1 MHMFPDVLSVDHVLP
16 PSLASESWN
25 SDNTMTVFSG
35 IHCDQM
41 DAVASLAG
49 ARACSYSGILSS
61 FSFGVRR
68 QCDDL
73 TPGMY

>member
-1 MHMFPDVLSVDHVLP
+1 MFPDVLSVDHVLP
-16 PSLASESWN
+16 PSFSASESWN

-41 DAVASLAG
+41 DAVPSLAG
-49 ARACSYSGILSS
+49 ARACSYPGILSS

-68 QCDDL
+68 LCDGL
-73 TPGMY
+73 MPGMY